1 MPVGLTEETPQVRL
15 VICAQ
20 SHGALT
26 TALRALEI
34 PPHAFL
40 KRGVY
45 LVSSRSDFERIRGL
59 PSYHWCVLA
68 PHTLSDQERSVIAAG
83 SHMRGSE
90 LPFMEAIAR
99 MLAWRQY
106 HEC

>member
-1 MPVGLTEETPQVRL
+1 MSLTEEKTQVRL
-15 VICAQ
+15 VICAH

-45 LVSSRSDFERIRGL
+45 IVSDRSEFQRIRGL
-59 PSYHWCVLA
+59 PSYHWCVLP
-68 PHTLSDQERSVIAAG
+68 PHTLTDHERSELAAG
-83 SHMRGSE
+83 SHMRGAE